1 MPPDATDHKTDY
13 GGWGERTK
21 AQIYH
26 WCKSPSHDERQ
37 RAVEKVLGS
46 LDYLLRREQY
56 AAVDHMVLD
65 LDIERLTPEVVV
77 AILTITHFAKEHLPH
92 RHLFV
97 DAADRELVAALGQ
110 ARAERILQ
118 GRR

>member
-13 GGWGERTK
+13 GRWG

-26 WCKSPSHDERQ
+26 WCKSPLHDERQ
-37 RAVEKVLGS
+37 RAVEKVLGT
-46 LDYLLRREQY
+46 LDHLLEQY
-56 AAVDHMVLD
+56 DAVDHMVLD
-65 LDIERLTPEVVV
+65 LDIGQLTPEVVV